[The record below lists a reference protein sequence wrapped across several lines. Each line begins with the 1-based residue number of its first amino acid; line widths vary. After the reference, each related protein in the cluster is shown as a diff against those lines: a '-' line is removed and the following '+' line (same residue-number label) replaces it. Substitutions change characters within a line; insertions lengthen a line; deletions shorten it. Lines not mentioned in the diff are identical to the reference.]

1 MAPTTEVELVLTLL
15 DAADADVADAD
26 MAVTVD
32 GTVAGTMNTLKLQ
45 FLRQ

>member
-1 MAPTTEVELVLTLL
+1 MASNTEVELVLTLL

-32 GTVAGTMNTLKLQ
+32 GSVAGTINILKL
-45 FLRQ
+45 